1 MESGLAVMPGVHP
14 ASLLPPNAASSEVR
28 LLAPFLAAPSG
39 SCGLHRTLHP
49 AAVGRRVAASLE
61 LRCEQRRV
69 DDLPG
74 PGADGD
80 EPRHDAGG
88 HRGRLHGAGDRGLPP
103 DGGWWPP
110 GAGQNSKCS
119 PLITP

>member
-1 MESGLAVMPGVHP
+1 MESGLAVMPGVDQQ
-14 ASLLPPNAASSEVR
+14 PPPSAAT
-28 LLAPFLAAPSG
+28 LGAPPFLAAPSG
-39 SCGLHRTLHP
+39 SCGLHRNLHP

-61 LRCEQRRV
+61 LRCEHDRRV

-88 HRGRLHGAGDRGLPP
+88 HRGCLHGAGDRGLPP